1 MGTDFH
7 TLQTISLRYGRLK
20 ICATIFA
27 FALLVGGHAFSA
39 PNIIFILS
47 DDLGYG
53 DVGAFFQNQ
62 RKTNNVLSEPWHLTP
77 KLDTLAVQG
86 TQLRRHYCSASVCA
100 PSRASLLLGVH
111 QGHANV
117 RDNQFD
123 KALENNHTLATML
136 KQAGYATATIGKWGL
151 QGSGGTPAAWP
162 AYPTKRG
169 FDYYFGYV
177 RHGDGHEHYPKEGLY
192 QNSKECYDGTNNIT
206 PSLDKCYTTDLFTAR
221 AKKWIIDHRAA
232 HAAQPFFLYLAYDT
246 PHAVLELPTQ
256 AYPNGG
262 GTNGGLQWLST
273 SGQMIN
279 TASGT
284 VDSFYHPDYASA
296 TYDNGS
302 NTNTPWPDVYKRYA
316 TSVRRID
323 DCVGDLLQ
331 LLKDLNVDTNTL
343 VVFSSDNGPSKESY
357 LPENYEPTFFD
368 SYGPSDGIKRDIWE
382 GGIRI
387 GAIARFPGRVLAG
400 QVNYTASAHW
410 DWMPTFAEL
419 AGVPT
424 PARSDGVSLLP
435 TLTGIGSQQPSTLYF
450 EYYEGGTTPSYTEF
464 APAHRGRTRNQMQA
478 IYQGG
483 YKGIRYNV
491 TSATNSFEIYDT
503 LADPKE
509 TNNLAL
515 NPGFTAL
522 QQQLQSRVL
531 QVRRPD
537 AGASRPYDSAY
548 VPASTNTAFTN
559 GVMQFALFEGEWPW
573 VPEFSALPTVST
585 GLVTALDLSVRSRE
599 TNFGIA
605 FSGYLT
611 VPGDGDY
618 TFYLTSDSGAHFRI
632 HDATVIDDDFSH
644 TGSEVSATI
653 RLKAGRHPF
662 RLYYR
667 HGNGARLL
675 ELKYSAAGLLKQ
687 TFPTGSFS
695 LTGIADSRPQAL
707 NDRASTGQN
716 SAVLIPVL
724 ANDTDDGTPA
734 PLSIVS
740 LTPPAAGNA
749 VIAGNQ
755 ILYTPLTNFLGED
768 SFSYTISDG
777 TNTTSARVTVVVFFS
792 DNTLWLPL
800 NQTSG
805 LETLEAGGGIVATLN
820 GFSTEIEQWV
830 AGKSGRGLEFTGS
843 EFVAVGSGYVPP
855 AGVSARTTA
864 AWIRTTNFGAII
876 AWGPNST
883 SRKWHM
889 RLESAAQNTGALRVE
904 IGGGSVRGTKDLRDG
919 QWHHVAGVLPAFAA
933 PNATNVLLYVDGAA
947 EALTSAIA
955 SPINTDVA
963 TATIAVDSQNRYFTG
978 VIDEVRIY
986 NRALS
991 AAEVMDLYAATNQ
1004 CAAAWHRRFF
1014 GNSSL
1019 NWYVDDDGDRGV
1031 RWLEYALG
1039 AQPHIADAW
1048 LLKLDA
1054 EMVNAH
1060 LQVSFPRR
1068 LAGTHELV
1076 YTVQASS
1083 DLQVWNTLNISE
1095 IGVEPSDL
1103 AGFERAVYQADT
1115 GVFEHSPLFVRLK
1128 IGWQ

>member
-1 MGTDFH
+1 MRPFKDWLLGFLLAALALAAGT
-7 TLQTISLRYGRLK
+7 Q
-20 ICATIFA
+20 
-27 FALLVGGHAFSA
+27 AFSA
-39 PNIIFILS
+39 PNIIFILT

-62 RKTNNVLSEPWHLTP
+62 RKTNNVRSEPWLLTP
-77 KLDTLAVQG
+77 QLDTLAVQG
-86 TQLRRHYCSASVCA
+86 TQLRRHYCAASVCA
-100 PSRASLLLGVH
+100 PSRASLLMGVH

-123 KALENNHTLATML
+123 KALENNHTLATVL

-192 QNSKECYDGTNNIT
+192 RETKECYDGTNNIT

-232 HAAQPFFLYLAYDT
+232 HSAQPFFLYLAYDT

-256 AYPNGG
+256 VYPSGG
-262 GTNGGLQWLST
+262 GTNGGLQWLGT
-273 SGQMIN
+273 PGQMIN
-279 TASGT
+279 TASGSI
-284 VDSFYHPDYASA
+284 DSFYHPDYASA
-296 TYDNGS
+296 TYDNGTS
-302 NTNTPWPDVYKRYA
+302 TNAPWPDVYKRYA

-323 DCVGDLLQ
+323 DCIGDLLQ

-382 GGIRI
+382 GGIRV
-387 GAIARFPGRVLAG
+387 GALARWPGKVLAG

-410 DWMPTFAEL
+410 DWLPTFAEL
-419 AGVPT
+419 AGVPV

-435 TLTGIGSQQPSTLYF
+435 TLTGIGSQKPSMLYF
-450 EYYEGGTTPSYTEF
+450 EYYEGGSTPSYAEF
-464 APAHRGRTRNQMQA
+464 APAHRGRSRNQMQA
-478 IYQGG
+478 IHQGS

-491 TSATNSFEIYDT
+491 TAATNNFEIYDT
-503 LADPKE
+503 LTDPKE

-515 NPGFTAL
+515 NPGFAAL

-537 AGASRPYDSAY
+537 ASASRPYDSAY

-559 GVMQFALFEGEWPW
+559 GVMHFAAFEGAWPW
-573 VPEFSALPTVST
+573 VPEFSTLTAIST
-585 GLVTALDLSVRSRE
+585 GSAAGLDLSVRSRD

-611 VPGDGDY
+611 VPGDADY

-632 HDATVIDDDFSH
+632 HEATVIDDDFLHS
-644 TGSEVSATI
+644 GSEISATI

-667 HGNGARLL
+667 HGSGARLL
-675 ELKYSAAGLLKQ
+675 ELKYSAPGLLKQ
-687 TFPTGSFS
+687 VVPTISFS
-695 LTGIADSRPQAL
+695 LAGIADTRPQAL
-707 NDRASTGQN
+707 NDHVDTGQN
-716 SAVLIPVL
+716 STVLIPVL
-724 ANDTDDGTPA
+724 ANDTDDGAPE

-740 LTPPAAGNA
+740 VTPPAAGTA
-749 VIAGNQ
+749 TTVGNQ
-755 ILYTPLTNFLGED
+755 IRYTPHTNFLGED

-777 TNTTSARVTVVVFFS
+777 TNTASASVTVTVVFS
-792 DNTLWLPL
+792 DNTVWLPL

-805 LETLEAGGGIVATLN
+805 LETMEAGGGIVGTLY

-830 AGKSGRGLEFTGS
+830 PGKWGRALEFTGS
-843 EFVAVGSGYVPP
+843 EWVTVGSGYVPP
-855 AGVSARTTA
+855 AGTSARTTA
-864 AWIRTTNFGAII
+864 AWIRTTNVGAII
-876 AWGPNST
+876 AWGPNNT

-889 RLESAAQNTGALRVE
+889 RLESGSQNTGALRVE
-904 IGGGSVRGTKDLRDG
+904 IGGGFVKGTKDLRDG
-919 QWHHVAGVLPAFAA
+919 QWHHVAGVLPALAA
-933 PNATNVLLYVDGAA
+933 PNATNILLYVDGAPEPA
-947 EALTSAIA
+947 GSVTA
-955 SPINTDVA
+955 SPINTDSA
-963 TATIAVDSQNRYFTG
+963 SATIGVDSQDRNFTG

-991 AAEVMDLYAATNQ
+991 GAEIGQLYAATNQ

-1014 GNSSL
+1014 GNSAFQ
-1019 NWYVDDDGDRGV
+1019 WYADDDADRGV
-1031 RWLEYALG
+1031 RLLEYALG
-1039 AQPHIADAW
+1039 SQPHIADPPR
-1048 LLKLDA
+1048 LSLDA
-1054 EMVNAH
+1054 EIVNAH
-1060 LQVSFPRR
+1060 LQVKFPRR
-1068 LAGTHELV
+1068 LAGTHELA

-1083 DLQVWNTLNISE
+1083 DLEQWNTLTTSE
-1095 IGVEPSDL
+1095 IAVEPSDL
-1103 AGFERAVYQADT
+1103 AGFERAVYQADKA
-1115 GVFEHSPLFVRLK
+1115 VFEQSPLFLRLK